1 MSEAVM
7 TAFITGGLSL
17 FGTVITVIATSNK
30 TAQEMKVNQAVTDT
44 KIEELTREVRKHNGF
59 AERMP
64 VVEEQI
70 KVLNHRVQ
78 DLEDVE
84 KK

>member
-7 TAFITGGLSL
+7 VALITGGVSL
-17 FGTVITVIATSNK
+17 LGTVITILATSSK
-30 TAQEMKVNQAVTDT
+30 TAQDMKINQAVTDI

-70 KVLNHRVQ
+70 KDLNHRVQ